1 MIYIYIYIFS
11 VQFNNNSNKKNCPTH
26 GFNLNQHNP
35 CGLGWVGL
43 GWTYMIGWVGLG
55 WVEFFFNQ
63 PWWVGSKNPFL
74 PTQPNPCTPLPIDL
88 EASLAKIYEYFSI
101 IIFKNISIKLFI
113 LHFILLKYYFLSI
126 FYYSPKSSNLH
137 I

>member
-1 MIYIYIYIFS
+1 MYIYIYIYL

-26 GFNLNQHNP
+26 EFNPNQHNP
-35 CGLGWVGL
+35 CGLGWVRLDLCDRL
-43 GWTYMIGWVGLG
+43 GWI
-55 WVEFFFNQ
+55 FFNQ
-63 PWWVGSKNPFL
+63 PWWVESKNL
-74 PTQPNPCTPLPIDL
+74 SHPTQPDPCTPLPIDL

-113 LHFILLKYYFLSI
+113 LQFILSKYYFLSI